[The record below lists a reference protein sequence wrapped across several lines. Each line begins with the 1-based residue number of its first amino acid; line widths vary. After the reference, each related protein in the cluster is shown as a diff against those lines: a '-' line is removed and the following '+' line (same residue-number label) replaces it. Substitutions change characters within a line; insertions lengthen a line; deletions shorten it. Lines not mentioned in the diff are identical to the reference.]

1 MMSYMGLSRLQQTNN
16 TLNFPAPNILAKII
30 SASNILAKIISCILE
45 NSRLKNSTRCTK
57 ERAVR
62 YTVMTI
68 AQIQVR
74 DNGERMRKSASRH
87 KPNARGFL
95 SINVSPHRW
104 QPIGT
109 GHTSPATNRERN
121 ADKCDS
127 KSRRRIVVGECFL
140 DRDIW
145 TSRNPPVPVSA
156 HGYANRL
163 LTGRVCSSSVKINL
177 VMQLIA
183 GTFWRCCQTEGN
195 CCVRK
200 QWQKKGPA
208 SQPYPQAATSH
219 LAAVVVNPSIGEC
232 FVINALFTL
241 KTSAFVYIVDSKII
255 DKSSHKKKYFSE
267 KNKSDLQLIRQ
278 FVQSNFSLN
287 H

>member
-1 MMSYMGLSRLQQTNN
+1 MGLSRLQQTNN

-57 ERAVR
+57 ERALR

-109 GHTSPATNRERN
+109 DHHVTGDQSGTER
-121 ADKCDS
+121 
-127 KSRRRIVVGECFL
+127 RQMRGESLLGNVF
-140 DRDIW
+140 W
-145 TSRNPPVPVSA
+145 TEIFE
-156 HGYANRL
+156 
-163 LTGRVCSSSVKINL
+163 RV
-177 VMQLIA
+177 
-183 GTFWRCCQTEGN
+183 E
-195 CCVRK
+195 
-200 QWQKKGPA
+200 
-208 SQPYPQAATSH
+208 
-219 LAAVVVNPSIGEC
+219 
-232 FVINALFTL
+232 
-241 KTSAFVYIVDSKII
+241 
-255 DKSSHKKKYFSE
+255 
-267 KNKSDLQLIRQ
+267 IRQ
-278 FVQSNFSLN
+278 CPLVRTDTQIAY
-287 H
+287 